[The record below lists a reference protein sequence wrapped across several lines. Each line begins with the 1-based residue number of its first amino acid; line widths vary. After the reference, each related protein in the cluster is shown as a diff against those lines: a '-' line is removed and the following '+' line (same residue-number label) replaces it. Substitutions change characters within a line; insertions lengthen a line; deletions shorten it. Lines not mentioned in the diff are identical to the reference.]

1 MKQENKSVHGVWG
14 SRWVFILAA
23 TGSAVGLG
31 NIWRFPYIT
40 GENGGGAF
48 VLLYLLCIAVVG
60 IPIMTAEV
68 MLGRKGGLSPINTM
82 RKLASESKVTQR
94 WAGIGIL
101 GALSAFLI
109 LSFYSAVAS
118 WALYYT
124 WEAARGAFDGI
135 TATQSEA
142 HFDTMLANPWLML
155 GFHSLFMLLTMV
167 VVARGVKGGLEKAV
181 QVLMP
186 LLFVLLLVLVGYAT
200 TTPGF
205 SDAMNFLFAF
215 DFSKL
220 TGKAVLVAVGQAF
233 FTLSLGMG
241 AIMAYGAYMPREVT
255 DQKTGKKKPISI
267 LSTVAI
273 VAILDTL
280 VALGAGMAMFPL
292 LFSGGLEVGQGPGMM
307 FVTLP
312 LAFGNISGGVLFGS
326 LFFLL
331 VVCAAWSSSISL
343 GEPVVAWLVEK
354 GLTRVKAAILVGLGA
369 WLLGV
374 GSVLSFN
381 VWEDNTFLAGT
392 FFDNMEFL
400 STTVMLPLGGLLIA
414 IFAGWVMKETQAR
427 KELGIKNFKL
437 YLVWRALVRIFSP
450 AAVIALF
457 VYSIWSAV
465 APADEVGS
473 VQRALPAE
481 MTEPDAQ
488 VFEMHGAAE
497 ADTPT
502 PAPVTEPIEP
512 GDVDGVPSAP
522 AEQVPVR

>member
-1 MKQENKSVHGVWG
+1 MKQEIKPVHGMWA

-60 IPIMTAEV
+60 IPVMAAEV
-68 MLGRKGGLSPINTM
+68 MLGRKGGLSPINSM
-82 RKLASESKVTQR
+82 RKVAADSKVTQR
-94 WAGIGIL
+94 WAGIGYL

-118 WALYYT
+118 WALYYA
-124 WEAARGAFDGI
+124 WEAVRGVFEGI
-135 TATQSEA
+135 TATQSQA
-142 HFDTMLANPWLML
+142 HFEDMLANPWLLL
-155 GFHSLFMLLTMV
+155 GYHTLFMVLTMV

-181 QVLMP
+181 QILMP
-186 LLFVLLLVLVGYAT
+186 LLFVLLLVLVGYAA

-205 SDAMNFLFAF
+205 KEGVSFLFAF

-220 TGKAVLVAVGQAF
+220 TGKAIIVAVGQAF

-241 AIMAYGAYMPREVT
+241 AIMAYGAYMPKEVK
-255 DQKTGKKKPISI
+255 DKKTGRSRPVSI
-267 LSTVAI
+267 MSTVAI
-273 VAILDTL
+273 IAVLDTL
-280 VALGAGMAMFPL
+280 VALGAGVAMFPL
-292 LFSGGLEVGQGPGMM
+292 LFSNGLGVGQGPGMM

-312 LAFGNISGGVLFGS
+312 LAFGQMPGGLLFGS
-326 LFFLL
+326 LFFVL

-343 GEPVVAWLVEK
+343 GEPVVAWLVERGFK
-354 GLTRVKAAILVGLGA
+354 RPMAALAVGLGA

-381 VWEDNTFLAGT
+381 LWEEHTFLAGT

-427 KELGIKNFKL
+427 KELAMQNFKL

-450 AAVIALF
+450 VAVIVLF
-457 VYSIWSAV
+457 VYSVWATFAPEEE
-465 APADEVGS
+465 APAAEE
-473 VQRALPAE
+473 APAQE
-481 MTEPDAQ
+481 QVDAVTSEAPAQ
-488 VFEMHGAAE
+488 DNAAPVPQEGAAE
-497 ADTPT
+497 
-502 PAPVTEPIEP
+502 
-512 GDVDGVPSAP
+512 
-522 AEQVPVR
+522 VPVEQESP

>member
-60 IPIMTAEV
+60 IPIMAAEV

-82 RKLASESKVTQR
+82 RKLAGESKVTQR
-94 WAGIGIL
+94 WAGIGIM

-124 WEAARGAFDGI
+124 WEAARGVFEGI

-142 HFDTMLANPWLML
+142 HFDSMLADPWLML

-186 LLFVLLLVLVGYAT
+186 LLFVLLLVLVGYAA

-205 SDAMNFLFAF
+205 SEGMNFLFAF

-241 AIMAYGAYMPREVT
+241 AIMTYGAYMPREVT
-255 DQKTGKKKPISI
+255 DPKTGKKKPVSI

-273 VAILDTL
+273 IAVLDTL

-312 LAFGNISGGVLFGS
+312 LAFGSIPGGVLFGT

-354 GLTRVKAAILVGLGA
+354 GLTRAKAAIVVGLGA

-381 VWEDNTFLAGT
+381 VWKDNTFLAGT

-414 IFAGWVMKETQAR
+414 IFAGWVMKETHAR

-450 AAVIALF
+450 AAVVALF
-457 VYSIWSAV
+457 VYSIWSVV
-465 APADEVGS
+465 APADEAAP
-473 VQRALPAE
+473 VQEPEPVAPAASE
-481 MTEPDAQ
+481 APGVAA
-488 VFEMHGAAE
+488 GAE
-497 ADTPT
+497 I
-502 PAPVTEPIEP
+502 PAPVAEPADDAE
-512 GDVDGVPSAP
+512 DGEVPSAP
-522 AEQVPVR
+522 LEPAQ

>member
-1 MKQENKSVHGVWG
+1 
-14 SRWVFILAA
+14 
-23 TGSAVGLG
+23 
-31 NIWRFPYIT
+31 
-40 GENGGGAF
+40 

-60 IPIMTAEV
+60 IPIMAAEV

-82 RKLASESKVTQR
+82 RKLAGESKVTQR
-94 WAGIGIL
+94 WAGIGIM

-124 WEAARGAFDGI
+124 WEAARGVFEGI

-142 HFDTMLANPWLML
+142 HFDSMLADPWLML

-186 LLFVLLLVLVGYAT
+186 LLFVLLLVLVGYAA

-205 SDAMNFLFAF
+205 SEGMNFLFAF

-255 DQKTGKKKPISI
+255 DPKTGKKKPVSI

-273 VAILDTL
+273 IAVLDTL

-312 LAFGNISGGVLFGS
+312 LAFGSIPGGVLFGT

-354 GLTRVKAAILVGLGA
+354 GLTRAKAAIVVGLGA

-381 VWEDNTFLAGT
+381 VWKDNTFLAGT

-414 IFAGWVMKETQAR
+414 IFAGWVMKETHAR

-450 AAVIALF
+450 AAVVALF

-465 APADEVGS
+465 APADEAAP
-473 VQRALPAE
+473 VQEPEPVAPAASQAPGVE
-481 MTEPDAQ
+481 AETE
-488 VFEMHGAAE
+488 V
-497 ADTPT
+497 
-502 PAPVTEPIEP
+502 PAPVAEPADDSE
-512 GDVDGVPSAP
+512 GYEVPSAP
-522 AEQVPVR
+522 AAVEPAP

>member
-60 IPIMTAEV
+60 IPIMAAEV

-82 RKLASESKVTQR
+82 RKLAGESKVTQR
-94 WAGIGIL
+94 WAGIGHM
-101 GALSAFLI
+101 GVLSAFLI
-109 LSFYSAVAS
+109 LSFYSVVAS
-118 WALYYT
+118 WALYYA
-124 WEAARGAFDGI
+124 WEAVAGGFQGI
-135 TATQSEA
+135 TAAQSGA
-142 HFDTMLANPWLML
+142 RFDALLADPWLMM
-155 GFHSLFMLLTMV
+155 GCHTLFMVLTMV
-167 VVARGVKGGLEKAV
+167 VVGRGVKGGLEKAV
-181 QVLMP
+181 EILMP
-186 LLFVLLLVLVGYAT
+186 LLFVLLLVLVGYAA

-205 SDAMNFLFAF
+205 KEGLLFLFEP

-220 TGKAVLVAVGQAF
+220 NGKVVITAVGQAF

-241 AIMAYGAYMPREVT
+241 AIMAYGAYMPREAA
-255 DQKTGKKKPISI
+255 GKKGGKPKPVSI
-267 LSTVAI
+267 MSTVIIIAL
-273 VAILDTL
+273 LDTL
-280 VALGAGMAMFPL
+280 VALGSGVAMFPL
-292 LFSGGLEVGQGPGMM
+292 IFSNDLQVGQGPGMM

-312 LAFGNISGGVLFGS
+312 LAFGQMPGGMLFGS
-326 LFFLL
+326 LFFIL
-331 VVCAAWSSSISL
+331 VVSAAWSSSISL
-343 GEPVVAWLVEK
+343 GEPVVAWLVER
-354 GLTRVKAAILVGLGA
+354 GLSRGLAATVVGLGA
-369 WLLGV
+369 WVLGI

-381 VWEDNTFLAGT
+381 LWQDNTFLAGT

-414 IFAGWVMKETQAR
+414 IFAGWVMKETHAR

-450 AAVIALF
+450 AAVVALF

-465 APADEVGS
+465 APADEAAPVKEPEP
-473 VQRALPAE
+473 VAPAASE
-481 MTEPDAQ
+481 APGVAA
-488 VFEMHGAAE
+488 GAE
-497 ADTPT
+497 I
-502 PAPVTEPIEP
+502 PAPVAEPADDAE
-512 GDVDGVPSAP
+512 DGEVPSAP
-522 AEQVPVR
+522 LEPAQ

>member
-1 MKQENKSVHGVWG
+1 MKQEIKPVHGMWA
-14 SRWVFILAA
+14 SRWMFILAA

-60 IPIMTAEV
+60 IPIMAAEV
-68 MLGRKGGLSPINTM
+68 MLGRKGGLSPINSM
-82 RKLASESKVTQR
+82 RKVAADSKVTQR
-94 WAGIGIL
+94 WAGIGYL

-118 WALYYT
+118 WALYYA
-124 WEAARGAFDGI
+124 WEAVRGAFEGI

-142 HFDTMLANPWLML
+142 HFNDMLANPWLLL
-155 GFHSLFMLLTMV
+155 GYHTLFMVLTMV

-181 QVLMP
+181 QILMP
-186 LLFVLLLVLVGYAT
+186 LLFLLLLVLVGYAA

-205 SDAMNFLFAF
+205 KEGVSFLFAF

-220 TGKAVLVAVGQAF
+220 SGKAIIVAVGQAF

-241 AIMAYGAYMPREVT
+241 AIMAYGAYMPKTVK
-255 DQKTGKKKPISI
+255 DKKTGRTRPVSI
-267 LSTVAI
+267 MSTVAI
-273 VAILDTL
+273 IAVLDTL
-280 VALGAGMAMFPL
+280 VALGAGVAMFPL
-292 LFSGGLEVGQGPGMM
+292 LFSNGLEVGQGPGMM

-312 LAFGNISGGVLFGS
+312 LAFGQMPGGLLFGS
-326 LFFLL
+326 LFFIL

-343 GEPVVAWLVEK
+343 GEPVVAWLVER
-354 GLTRVKAAILVGLGA
+354 GLKRPMAALAVGLGA

-381 VWEDNTFLAGT
+381 LWKDHTFLVGT

-414 IFAGWVMKETQAR
+414 IFAGWVLKETQAR
-427 KELGIKNFKL
+427 KELAMQNFKL

-450 AAVIALF
+450 AAVIVLF
-457 VYSIWSAV
+457 VYSIWATFAPEEEAQPAE
-465 APADEVGS
+465 APAQEQVDAVTSEAPAQGEAAPLP
-473 VQRALPAE
+473 QEEPAE
-481 MTEPDAQ
+481 
-488 VFEMHGAAE
+488 
-497 ADTPT
+497 
-502 PAPVTEPIEP
+502 
-512 GDVDGVPSAP
+512 
-522 AEQVPVR
+522 VPVEQEAP

>member
-14 SRWVFILAA
+14 SRWVFVLAA

-60 IPIMTAEV
+60 IPIMAAEV

-82 RKLASESKVTQR
+82 RKLAGESKVTQR
-94 WAGIGIL
+94 WAGIGIM

-124 WEAARGAFDGI
+124 WEAARGVFEGI

-142 HFDTMLANPWLML
+142 HFDNMLADPWLML

-186 LLFVLLLVLVGYAT
+186 LLFVLLLVLVGYAA

-205 SDAMNFLFAF
+205 SEGMNFLFAF

-255 DQKTGKKKPISI
+255 DPKTGKKKPVSI

-273 VAILDTL
+273 IAVLDTL

-312 LAFGNISGGVLFGS
+312 LAFGSIPGGVLFGT

-354 GLTRVKAAILVGLGA
+354 GLTRAKAAIVVGLGA

-381 VWEDNTFLAGT
+381 VWKDNTFLAGT

-414 IFAGWVMKETQAR
+414 IFAGWVMKETHAR

-450 AAVIALF
+450 AAVVALF

-465 APADEVGS
+465 APADEGAP
-473 VQRALPAE
+473 VQEPEPVAPAASQAPGVE
-481 MTEPDAQ
+481 AETE
-488 VFEMHGAAE
+488 V
-497 ADTPT
+497 
-502 PAPVTEPIEP
+502 PAPVAEPADDSE
-512 GDVDGVPSAP
+512 GYEVPSAP
-522 AEQVPVR
+522 AAVEPAL

>member
-1 MKQENKSVHGVWG
+1 
-14 SRWVFILAA
+14 
-23 TGSAVGLG
+23 VGLG

-60 IPIMTAEV
+60 IPIMAAEV

-82 RKLASESKVTQR
+82 RKLAGESKVTQR
-94 WAGIGIL
+94 WAGIGIM

-124 WEAARGAFDGI
+124 WEAARGVFEGI

-142 HFDTMLANPWLML
+142 HFDSMLADPWLML

-186 LLFVLLLVLVGYAT
+186 LLFVLLLVLVGYAA

-205 SDAMNFLFAF
+205 SEGMNFLFAF

-255 DQKTGKKKPISI
+255 DPKTGKKKPVSI

-273 VAILDTL
+273 IAVLDTL

-312 LAFGNISGGVLFGS
+312 LAFGSIPGGVLFGT

-354 GLTRVKAAILVGLGA
+354 GLTRAKAAIVVGLGA

-381 VWEDNTFLAGT
+381 VWKDNTFLAGT

-414 IFAGWVMKETQAR
+414 IFAGWVMKETHAR

-450 AAVIALF
+450 AAVVALF

-465 APADEVGS
+465 APADEAAP
-473 VQRALPAE
+473 VQEPEPVAPAASQAPGVE
-481 MTEPDAQ
+481 AETE
-488 VFEMHGAAE
+488 V
-497 ADTPT
+497 
-502 PAPVTEPIEP
+502 PAPVAEPADDSE
-512 GDVDGVPSAP
+512 GYEVPPAP
-522 AEQVPVR
+522 AAVEPAP

>member
-60 IPIMTAEV
+60 IPIMAAEV

-82 RKLASESKVTQR
+82 RKLAGESKVTQR
-94 WAGIGIL
+94 WAGIGIM

-124 WEAARGAFDGI
+124 WEAARGVFEGI

-142 HFDTMLANPWLML
+142 HFDSMLADPWLML

-186 LLFVLLLVLVGYAT
+186 LLFVLLLVLVGYAA

-205 SDAMNFLFAF
+205 SEGMNFLFAF

-255 DQKTGKKKPISI
+255 DPKTGKKKPVSI

-273 VAILDTL
+273 IAVLDTL

-312 LAFGNISGGVLFGS
+312 LAFGNIPGGVLFGS

-354 GLTRVKAAILVGLGA
+354 GLTRAKAAIVVGLGA

-381 VWEDNTFLAGT
+381 VWKDNTFLAGT

-414 IFAGWVMKETQAR
+414 IFAGWVMKETHAR

-450 AAVIALF
+450 AAVVALF
-457 VYSIWSAV
+457 VYSIWTAL
-465 APADEVGS
+465 APADEAAAV
-473 VQRALPAE
+473 E
-481 MTEPDAQ
+481 
-488 VFEMHGAAE
+488 AAE
-497 ADTPT
+497 PVAPAVSEAPGVGGETEV
-502 PAPVTEPIEP
+502 PAPVAEPADDAETAEVPLAPVEP
-512 GDVDGVPSAP
+512 T
-522 AEQVPVR
+522 Q

>member
-60 IPIMTAEV
+60 IPIMAAEV

-82 RKLASESKVTQR
+82 RKLAGESKVTQR
-94 WAGIGIL
+94 WAGIGIM

-124 WEAARGAFDGI
+124 WEAARGVFEGI

-142 HFDTMLANPWLML
+142 HFDSMLADPWLML

-181 QVLMP
+181 QLLMP
-186 LLFVLLLVLVGYAT
+186 LLFVLLLVLVGYAA

-205 SDAMNFLFAF
+205 SEGMNFLFAF

-255 DQKTGKKKPISI
+255 DPKTGKKKPVSI

-273 VAILDTL
+273 IAVLDTL

-312 LAFGNISGGVLFGS
+312 LAFGSIPGGVLFGT

-354 GLTRVKAAILVGLGA
+354 GLTRAKAAIVVGLGA

-381 VWEDNTFLAGT
+381 VWKDNTFLAGT

-414 IFAGWVMKETQAR
+414 IFAGWVMKETHAR

-450 AAVIALF
+450 AAVVALF

-465 APADEVGS
+465 ASADEAAP
-473 VQRALPAE
+473 VQEPEPVAPAASQAPGVE
-481 MTEPDAQ
+481 AETE
-488 VFEMHGAAE
+488 V
-497 ADTPT
+497 
-502 PAPVTEPIEP
+502 PAPVAEPADDSE
-512 GDVDGVPSAP
+512 GYEVPPAP
-522 AEQVPVR
+522 AAVEPAP

>member
-1 MKQENKSVHGVWG
+1 M
-14 SRWVFILAA
+14 
-23 TGSAVGLG
+23 
-31 NIWRFPYIT
+31 
-40 GENGGGAF
+40 
-48 VLLYLLCIAVVG
+48 
-60 IPIMTAEV
+60 
-68 MLGRKGGLSPINTM
+68 
-82 RKLASESKVTQR
+82 
-94 WAGIGIL
+94 AG
-101 GALSAFLI
+101 
-109 LSFYSAVAS
+109 

-124 WEAARGAFDGI
+124 WEAARGVFEGI

-142 HFDTMLANPWLML
+142 HFDSMLADPWLML

-186 LLFVLLLVLVGYAT
+186 LLFVLLLVLVGYAA

-205 SDAMNFLFAF
+205 SEGMNFLFAF

-255 DQKTGKKKPISI
+255 DPKTGKKKPVSI

-273 VAILDTL
+273 IAVLDTL

-312 LAFGNISGGVLFGS
+312 LAFGSIPGGVLFGT

-354 GLTRVKAAILVGLGA
+354 GLTRAKAAIVVGLGA

-381 VWEDNTFLAGT
+381 VWKDNTFLAGT

-414 IFAGWVMKETQAR
+414 IFAGWVMKETHAR

-450 AAVIALF
+450 AAVVALF

-465 APADEVGS
+465 APADEVAP
-473 VQRALPAE
+473 VQEPEPVAPAASQAPGVE
-481 MTEPDAQ
+481 AETE
-488 VFEMHGAAE
+488 V
-497 ADTPT
+497 
-502 PAPVTEPIEP
+502 PAPVAEPADDSE
-512 GDVDGVPSAP
+512 GYEVPPAP
-522 AEQVPVR
+522 AAVEPAPCAMP